1 MQTRIKIIKR
11 GAPNGRTDASRNR
24 TLKSERERERET
36 VATVKTWIADW
47 HDRKQSLQEAADS
60 LISSMGLRRGTPRES
75 FSPELT

>member
-11 GAPNGRTDASRNR
+11 GTPNDRSNASTNR

-47 HDRKQSLQEAADS
+47 HDRKRSLQQAADS
-60 LISSMGLRRGTPRES
+60 LISSMGLRRGTLRKAS
-75 FSPELT
+75 A